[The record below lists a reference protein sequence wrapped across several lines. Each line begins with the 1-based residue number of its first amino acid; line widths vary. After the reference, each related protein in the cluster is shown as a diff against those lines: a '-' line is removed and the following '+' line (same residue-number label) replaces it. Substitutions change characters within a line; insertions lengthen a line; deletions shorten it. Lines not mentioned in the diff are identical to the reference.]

1 MAEATETTDTLKASA
16 EGIADQELYYDT
28 NAPEEISEELRPVIE
43 ELGLTKACEH
53 LAKEGWAVVEDAASP
68 EFNEALRNKI
78 LEQTGGEM
86 GGGNMQLRND
96 PIFAQAAL
104 NPKLMAMAE
113 FSVGR
118 GFLLSQFAVSVS
130 PQGSPG
136 IGLHADANWMP
147 APLPEFNMLLT
158 CCWATDEYTKENG
171 ATLVIPGTK
180 ELRRHPTKEEADA
193 KEGAIAIECPPGSVA
208 MWDGNTWH
216 ASWPRTSEGERVVSH
231 ITYTRMMCRP
241 IEDYSAIADE
251 LIDTH
256 GDKMAQLLG
265 RQDSLF
271 KPDGFAYEHM
281 QATFNNSKR

>member
-1 MAEATETTDTLKASA
+1 MAEVKTETDTLKEAT
-16 EGIADQELYYDT
+16 EGITNPQLLYDT
-28 NAPEEISEELRPVIE
+28 NPPEIVSEELQPIID
-43 ELGLTKACEH
+43 ELGLSEACEH
-53 LAKEGWAVVEDAASP
+53 LAKEGWAVIEDAATP

-86 GGGNMQLRND
+86 GGGNMQLRKD

-118 GFLLSQFAVSVS
+118 GFLLSQFATSVS
-130 PQGSPG
+130 PKGSPG

-171 ATLVIPGTK
+171 ATLIIPGTK
-180 ELRRHPTKEEADA
+180 ELRRHPTEEEAAA
-193 KEGAIAIECPPGSVA
+193 KDGAIAINCPAGSVA

-216 ASWPRTSEGERVVSH
+216 ASWPRTAEGERVVAH
-231 ITYTRMMCRP
+231 ITYTRLMCRP
-241 IEDYSAIADE
+241 IEDYSSIAD
-251 LIDTH
+251 
-256 GDKMAQLLG
+256 
-265 RQDSLF
+265 
-271 KPDGFAYEHM
+271 
-281 QATFNNSKR
+281 

>member
-1 MAEATETTDTLKASA
+1 MAEASEVTDTLKQST
-16 EGIADQELYYDT
+16 EGIANQELYYDT
-28 NAPEEISEELRPVIE
+28 NAPEIISEELRPVIE
-43 ELGLTKACEH
+43 ELGLIDACEH
-53 LAKEGWAVVEDAASP
+53 LAKEGWAVVEEAATP
-68 EFNEALRNKI
+68 EFNDALRNKI

-86 GGGNMQLRND
+86 GGGNMQLRRD

-118 GFLLSQFAVSVS
+118 GFLLSQFATSVS

-158 CCWATDEYTKENG
+158 CCWATDEYTKKNG

-180 ELRRHPTKEEADA
+180 ELRRHPTKEEAEA
-193 KEGAIAIECPPGSVA
+193 KEGAIAIECPAGSVA

-216 ASWPRTSEGERVVSH
+216 ASWPRTSKGERVVSH
-231 ITYTRMMCRP
+231 ITYTRLMCRP
-241 IEDYSAIADE
+241 IEDYSSIADE
-251 LIDTH
+251 LIETH